1 MKGDAIVESERP
13 RIGMLGIMQ
22 ELYDEM
28 IPRITEHQAEFS
40 KALCEQLSPV
50 ADVIFTRPARNRD
63 DIEEIVRDLNT
74 KDLDGIMIVMLTYG
88 PAMRTL
94 RALQQNPLPLLLANI
109 PVSST
114 HLRAHETGRNLVCR
128 LLLEKKKKK
137 NTEQK

>member
-1 MKGDAIVESERP
+1 MNERP

-40 KALCEQLSPV
+40 RSLCEQLAPV
-50 ADVIFTRPARNRD
+50 ADVIFTRPARDQRM

-88 PAMRTL
+88 PAGATL
-94 RALQQNPLPLLLANI
+94 RVRILEESA
-109 PVSST
+109 PVATCEYPAGS
-114 HLRAHETGRNLVCR
+114 CR
-128 LLLEKKKKK
+128 HRELDHG
-137 NTEQK
+137 